1 MHCVISQFAI
11 FFINNLYY
19 HYYCVITI
27 AIAVLGN
34 FQLWEHLL
42 AIAVV
47 TW

>member
-1 MHCVISQFAI
+1 VGSEMCISDS
-11 FFINNLYY
+11 

-34 FQLWEHLL
+34 FQLWEYLL

-47 TW
+47 AWLRTW